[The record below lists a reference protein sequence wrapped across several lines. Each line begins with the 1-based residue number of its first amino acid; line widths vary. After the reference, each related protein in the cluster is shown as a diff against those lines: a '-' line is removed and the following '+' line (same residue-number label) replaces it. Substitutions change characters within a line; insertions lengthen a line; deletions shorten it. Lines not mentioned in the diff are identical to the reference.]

1 MNTLFIVYHDLN
13 TEARSQEML
22 QLLKLYGS
30 TTVVSYCDFN
40 HDVEVKVYSNRNN
53 KKGIISF
60 LLNGLVAILKRP
72 SLIMLHDEYPMILVP
87 VIKLISPKSIIIHD
101 SSELR
106 LPFENDQKS
115 TIKMRIA
122 RLFRYVEKK
131 YIKQCDIVISA
142 NQERAS
148 IMKDY
153 YKLETMPLVF
163 DNVHRIDCSYN
174 LEYCDFKYGSL
185 LDSNC
190 FKALYAGGLADKRLS
205 YTIAEQIGKLGAGYQ
220 LIICGLAE
228 NNGEKKLESIISG
241 LNGCNISY
249 IGFVSREELKY
260 LLERVDVSISAFAM
274 DTLNNINCASGK
286 VYESLFVGTPLLT
299 GINPPL
305 VHLCDEYG
313 VGVSTSD
320 FGKGLIELQNNYLYY
335 KTNVSNYVSIIN
347 KDDRIIKLKKM
358 IDDSLSLE

>member
-87 VIKLISPKSIIIHD
+87 VIKLIS
-101 SSELR
+101 
-106 LPFENDQKS
+106 
-115 TIKMRIA
+115 IA

-335 KTNVSNYVSIIN
+335 KTNVSNYVSNIN